1 MTSVRCLIKYSPNI
15 IEVTNA
21 VMDRLAFW
29 RKATDGIGRF
39 KLKLLG
45 DWDGQFAA
53 DDPIQIRL
61 DDIVVFEGYIDQ
73 GVPLALGDV
82 YNQFYEIVG
91 RDYGQDLLNKQV
103 NKSGVWIYKTQ
114 YADLII
120 DDMLSKANSEI
131 TFTPSGD
138 HKYGSGIVIPSIA
151 YTDQGDEYL
160 LEAFRKIFEQINY
173 DFYVDANKALQ
184 IFPIGTYD
192 SGIDLKC
199 VEGAEGN
206 NLLNLRKT
214 EFDTYDV
221 RNYII
226 AKADRIDD
234 GWTDGNAA
242 DFTGGANN
250 TISDDFTIV
259 NKGAG
264 SIKCTK
270 GAGADC
276 RIILTLPKHNYTN
289 LPMDLINED
298 VMRIAYRYTGN
309 ATGFMILL
317 EDDAGNKIEWKVPS
331 ENPDVWYQLSVP
343 VGKLVTKD
351 IHDYLDWMGILHN
364 DSTNEWQYESGYST
378 FNWKVVKITFLNW
391 GTVLQPT
398 ALWSDSLTLP
408 FPMVSYKQDAPSQ
421 GLYGVRKLS
430 FTAKNIKTQAELD
443 AFAASE
449 LAKSKDPLYAL
460 HVTALGSAGII
471 GGAFK
476 WVPGWI
482 VNVNSP
488 ADGISNADY
497 RISEVHCIVSEQGQN
512 GHDFIVEADLVPWSS
527 LISGRRLS
535 DLQNPKV
542 ALLRGINDKLRYLE
556 KVESIYTDYLPPLP
570 SDAAKKIQV
579 GDFGT
584 LADTAVA
591 FTRQWEAEDA
601 NASAEWAV
609 TADTAAS
616 KGFCRKLLLYN
627 YNKYIDFVD
636 GILGVAGESYVL
648 VRLKLDSLAYDV
660 TMTLTITD
668 KDTAEVLG
676 TMTINKANFPAAGK
690 YHHFALRVE
699 IPSNKQNIKIRLL
712 ASTVAPLISC
722 DYAAILPANIPLG
735 YTDVTI
741 DPGTQNTSASDA
753 TQNSSANN
761 ATQNSAANDAT
772 QNTSAADSY
781 MPLTLSLNA
790 VSAADV
796 TLNVKPTL
804 TLLCEG
810 LCDTVSGAINLAAI
824 RASVQWIAGV
834 DHIHILVR
842 DAANGLTFL
851 CLPTYLT
858 DWDPPDGY
866 DIDVYVTVPY
876 NMNGRTLKLYAM
888 CDVAGTKKVR
898 GRLVV
903 YQCGQHTHGMT
914 NPAHST
920 GMTNPAHSTGMT
932 NPAHATGITNPSH
945 GHGAIDPP
953 HEH

>member
-1 MTSVRCLIKYSPNI
+1 MTSVRCLIKYSPNT

-21 VMDRLAFW
+21 VMDRLDFW

-242 DFTGGANN
+242 NFTGGANN

-298 VMRIAYRYTGN
+298 VMRIGYRYTGN

-351 IHDYLDWMGILHN
+351 IHDYLDWMGISHN

-398 ALWSDSLTLP
+398 ALWIDSLTLP

-488 ADGISNADY
+488 ADGISNVDY
-497 RISEVHCIVSEQGQN
+497 RISEVHCIVSEQGQS
-512 GHDFIVEADLVPWSS
+512 GHDFIVEGDLVPWSS

-535 DLQNPKV
+535 DLQDPKV

-579 GDFGT
+579 GTFGT
-584 LADTAVA
+584 LAETVVA
-591 FTRQWEAEDA
+591 WTKLWEAED
-601 NASAEWAV
+601 V
-609 TADTAAS
+609 TADAAWAITADSASS
-616 KGFCRKLLLYN
+616 KGYCRKMGPALTKIIYFTDGVLGCVGEF
-627 YNKYIDFVD
+627 YILARVKVSDITKAAV
-636 GILGVAGESYVL
+636 VYVS
-648 VRLKLDSLAYDV
+648 VY
-660 TMTLTITD
+660 D
-668 KDTAEVLG
+668 KDTSAVIG
-676 TMTINKANFPAAGK
+676 YITVTNANFPANDK
-690 YHHFALRVE
+690 YHHFALRIE
-699 IPSNKQNIKIRLL
+699 LPATTQNVQIRVTGTAAALQ
-712 ASTVAPLISC
+712 TISC
-722 DYAAILPANIPLG
+722 DYAAILPASIPLG
-735 YTDVTI
+735 YTDVSVVN
-741 DPGTQNTSASDA
+741 DTQNTSASDA

-772 QNTSAADSY
+772 QNSSAQSGYMNSTTILDLGTGSEVNCPVGSATVLRYGTCSSEAD
-781 MPLTLSLNA
+781 
-790 VSAADV
+790 
-796 TLNVKPTL
+796 
-804 TLLCEG
+804 
-810 LCDTVSGAINLAAI
+810 AINLLVVKVRI
-824 RASVQWIAGV
+824 ERGASGGTGGHIILRINASAGV
-834 DHIHILVR
+834 GPYTVRAQKMLYIDATQNAWNDTTIILLNASGMVVEIMCTSL
-842 DAANGLTFL
+842 DNSV
-851 CLPTYLT
+851 YLT
-858 DWDPPDGY
+858 SD
-866 DIDVYVTVPY
+866 
-876 NMNGRTLKLYAM
+876 
-888 CDVAGTKKVR
+888 
-898 GRLVV
+898 LVV
-903 YQCGQHTHGMT
+903 YQYKVHTHGIT
-914 NPAHST
+914 NPSHST
-920 GMTNPAHSTGMT
+920 GMTNPAHATGMT

-945 GHGAIDPP
+945 GHGAIDPA